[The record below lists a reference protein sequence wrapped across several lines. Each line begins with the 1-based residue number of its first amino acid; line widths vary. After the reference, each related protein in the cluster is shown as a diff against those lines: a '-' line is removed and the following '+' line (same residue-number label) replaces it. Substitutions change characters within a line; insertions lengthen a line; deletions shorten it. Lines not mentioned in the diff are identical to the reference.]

1 MQWGTN
7 ISYWLSHSLGVG
19 YQNQST
25 AWVIGGKNIR
35 FNGHGYGTLN
45 GNGQV
50 WYDYVKSVSNY
61 PRRPHALTVARA
73 SNSVFQGLRF
83 LQSQMWTLSVINSHH
98 ILFDSI
104 YVNST
109 TTNGNSAHNTDG
121 ADTIYSS
128 HITFNDWTV
137 VNGDDSISTKANST
151 DILIT
156 NSVFYRGL
164 GIAIGSIG
172 QYKDVFE
179 TIERVRA
186 ENITYYGTL
195 HSLYFKTWTGEQVNY
210 PPNGGGGGLGYASDI
225 SASNLQAYNLRGAP
239 FTISQCTTFA
249 GAAGN
254 CTSSKFQ
261 IRNLRIED
269 ITGSSKTDVVA
280 SFQCSAVK
288 PCTDIQIQ
296 NVNLQLPNGT
306 MADQEAYVPKAD
318 GKLPFQ
324 PTVHPKLSLQEVPS
338 IAMPFPKDPAELQV
352 KTAKVTCTVVSPQL
366 TSSLHQLDIDDQ
378 YENGKL
384 GGVVFPQVL
393 STSRAIQLVEIA
405 SAKLLKPCLVQDCD
419 AIVTNRVDVKHL
431 RPSVTGTRLVT
442 VVTYVATRD
451 SLAGVEG
458 VISDSAGLC
467 IAMVDVWFSL
477 VCKINVESDAI
488 LSLENLVD
496 VRNALIQ
503 AKGAWNTSLANRHSD
518 LMGVNGDSR
527 LHHQIACE
535 RSKVGRYDF
544 LSGFEH
550 CIQHGSDG
558 LAMLWLTKGRA
569 VLETEDLSSG
579 LQLAAKHRSLSVV
592 KLLLD
597 NGADVNYRA
606 KSLIKTALH
615 EAVHRECLE
624 IVQLLLDRGASPSL
638 GYSSNNDSPLH
649 TAAAM
654 GNPDICAA
662 LLKAGADI
670 NDSNEHGWTPL
681 MLAIRRGKNTVR
693 LLVESGADVN

>member
-1 MQWGTN
+1 MHLAKILPCVLLPLTAIAHVTTGQSHRRTCTVKAAGSESTDDTPAILEAFHNCGNGGRIVFQNTTYHVNSVMNTSGLHDCDIDLYGTLLWGTN
-7 ISYWLSHSLGVG
+7 ISYWLSHSLDVG

-128 HITFNDWTV
+128 HITFNNWTV
-137 VNGDDSISTKANST
+137 VNGDDSISAKANST

-210 PPNGGGGGLGYASDI
+210 PPNGGGGGLGCTMTLSICAFLKCVLAVLLTCAVAIDASDI
-225 SASNLQAYNLRGAP
+225 SAANLRAYNLRGAP
-239 FTISQCTTFA
+239 FTVSQCTTFS
-249 GAAGN
+249 GAKSN

-261 IRNLRIED
+261 IRDLRIED

-288 PCTDIQIQ
+288 PCTNIQIQ

-306 MADQEAYVPKAD
+306 LADEYLC
-318 GKLPFQ
+318 G
-324 PTVHPKLSLQEVPS
+324 
-338 IAMPFPKDPAELQV
+338 
-352 KTAKVTCTVVSPQL
+352 
-366 TSSLHQLDIDDQ
+366 
-378 YENGKL
+378 N
-384 GGVVFPQVL
+384 
-393 STSRAIQLVEIA
+393 VE
-405 SAKLLKPCLVQDCD
+405 
-419 AIVTNRVDVKHL
+419 
-431 RPSVTGTRLVT
+431 GTRGFNCT
-442 VVTYVATRD
+442 
-451 SLAGVEG
+451 G
-458 VISDSAGLC
+458 
-467 IAMVDVWFSL
+467 
-477 VCKINVESDAI
+477 K
-488 LSLENLVD
+488 
-496 VRNALIQ
+496 
-503 AKGAWNTSLANRHSD
+503 
-518 LMGVNGDSR
+518 
-527 LHHQIACE
+527 ACE
-535 RSKVGRYDF
+535 K
-544 LSGFEH
+544 
-550 CIQHGSDG
+550 
-558 LAMLWLTKGRA
+558 
-569 VLETEDLSSG
+569 
-579 LQLAAKHRSLSVV
+579 
-592 KLLLD
+592 
-597 NGADVNYRA
+597 
-606 KSLIKTALH
+606 
-615 EAVHRECLE
+615 
-624 IVQLLLDRGASPSL
+624 PSAT
-638 GYSSNNDSPLH
+638 G
-649 TAAAM
+649 
-654 GNPDICAA
+654 GC
-662 LLKAGADI
+662 
-670 NDSNEHGWTPL
+670 
-681 MLAIRRGKNTVR
+681 
-693 LLVESGADVN
+693 